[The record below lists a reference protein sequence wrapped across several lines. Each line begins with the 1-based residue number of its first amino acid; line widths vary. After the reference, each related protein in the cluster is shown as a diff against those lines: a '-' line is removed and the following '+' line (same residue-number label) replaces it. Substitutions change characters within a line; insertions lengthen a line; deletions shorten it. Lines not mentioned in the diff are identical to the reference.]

1 MAVCTLSKD
10 LLRSN
15 YCGYTLNEIKK
26 LWLANAEEV
35 SGTTKGACSGGGVEV
50 SDIAMSGTAQWYEI
64 TPAKN
69 SASFSDSLVV
79 TDQGAKYRTHSI
91 TFSFN
96 GAYDCDMPDVV
107 DALSLGKFIAVV
119 EQADGSHVMLGRVG
133 GLEAD
138 SDGANFGGPGEE
150 AAGLT
155 VTLSGNMAES
165 ILPVSDTAMAKITG

>member
-138 SDGANFGGPGEE
+138 SDGANFGGQGEE

>member
-138 SDGANFGGPGEE
+138 SDGANFGGEGEN

>member
-1 MAVCTLSKD
+1 MAVCTLNKN

-15 YCGYTLNEIKK
+15 SCGYTLNEIKK

-35 SGTTKGACSGGGVEV
+35 SGTTTSDCTSGGVEV
-50 SDIAMSGTAQWYEI
+50 TKVEMSGTAKWYEV

-69 SASFSDSLVV
+69 SASYSDSLVV
-79 TDQGAKYRTHSI
+79 TDNGAKYRTHSI

-107 DALSLGKFIAVV
+107 DALSLGKFIAIV
-119 EQADGSHVMLGRVG
+119 EQADGSHIMLGRVG

-138 SDGANFGGPGEE
+138 SDGANWGGEGEN

-165 ILPVSDTAMAKITG
+165 ILPVSDSAMEDVVS